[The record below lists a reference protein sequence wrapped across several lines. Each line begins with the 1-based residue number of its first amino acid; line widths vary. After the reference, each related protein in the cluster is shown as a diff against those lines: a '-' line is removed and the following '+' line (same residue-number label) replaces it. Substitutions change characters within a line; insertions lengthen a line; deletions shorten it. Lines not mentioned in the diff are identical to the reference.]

1 MSQPILEARRC
12 VRRVLPLRECDHAHV
27 ESLADC
33 ELHAAQGG
41 VLARRI
47 GVKAQEEARRQP
59 AELTQVRFGE
69 RRSHRGD
76 DGLEPRLA
84 ERDHVGVAL
93 HDHRALLLR
102 DRRPGQVEP
111 VEDVAFVEE
120 LALGRVHVLAA
131 QRVVVPQLA
140 SLEPDDVAA
149 CVAEREHQPLR
160 EVVVAAGVD
169 EPGVA

>member
-1 MSQPILEARRC
+1 M
-12 VRRVLPLRECDHAHV
+12 
-27 ESLADC
+27 
-33 ELHAAQGG
+33 
-41 VLARRI
+41 
-47 GVKAQEEARRQP
+47 
-59 AELTQVRFGE
+59 RFGE

-102 DRRPGQVEP
+102 DRLPGQVEP

-131 QRVVVPQLA
+131 
-140 SLEPDDVAA
+140 
-149 CVAEREHQPLR
+149 
-160 EVVVAAGVD
+160 
-169 EPGVA
+169 